1 MSLAMHAQK
10 RDLRKKDYQKIVSFS
25 FLHPNLKVNI
35 FSKPDKLG
43 VKIVRIG
50 DGNLAIKHFHQTNSS
65 SLILYFHGG
74 AFTVP
79 MNTDQFN
86 MIENVAQQ
94 SESDLYIADFPL
106 IPAHSGQ
113 ELLNFSEEAFKQ
125 ASSTGQ
131 KVFLLADSAGATLA
145 IHLAEK
151 YRNQISGLIL
161 ASPWIV
167 SETQPANSTKE
178 DLMLDPAVLNQ
189 IRDQFLV
196 GLSDG
201 DSFSFLDSEKLNNLK
216 VLLIYGSEEILA
228 DTDQKLISALD
239 NAADT
244 EVLIDEVKG
253 AFHDFILWNKLPETK
268 KAIKKIADF
277 IKYQRGV

>member
-43 VKIVRIG
+43 VIIVRIG